1 VVERSGRPCR
11 IRGFPHE
18 PKARQAKRS
27 LILFTLTKM
36 LWILFVE
43 SLSGGSAN
51 LMLGTL
57 GHRTVGLAEM
67 YFTHDASRLAQ
78 QLSSND
84 KGYDISDAALFADK
98 IRLHRPA
105 TAG

>member
-1 VVERSGRPCR
+1 
-11 IRGFPHE
+11 
-18 PKARQAKRS
+18 
-27 LILFTLTKM
+27 M

-51 LMLGTL
+51 LILGTL
-57 GHRTVGLAEM
+57 GHRTVGYLAEM

-98 IRLHRPA
+98 IRLHRPT
-105 TAG
+105 TAGRFHWQVWPSGAPLSAED